1 MTEGEARARADII
14 ARFDAMA
21 KVAQEGRRILDARPD
36 GAVDDGFG
44 ASGYADTAGLPDGA
58 LRASLGC
65 GDPVGVA
72 DPRPGETVLDLG
84 CGGGLDVL
92 LAARRVGPAGKVYGL
107 DASAEM
113 IELAKANAAE
123 AGAGNV
129 GFLHA
134 AIEDVPLPDASVD
147 VIVSNYVIN
156 LSVDKPRVLEE
167 AYRVLRPGG
176 RIAVADVIA
185 EDGLDPDRR
194 AAAERRVG
202 CRYGTL
208 TEGEYRALLA
218 RAGFGRYTVT
228 RARPV
233 IDGLHAALIRAG
245 KPDAPPGIVIRPMRT
260 ADADQVL
267 AIYQAGLDGGNA
279 SFETTAPS
287 WEAFDA
293 GKLPLHRYV
302 AVEATTGQ
310 VVGWVAV
317 SPVSGR
323 CVYAGV
329 VEDSVYVHPD
339 HAGRGI
345 GLALLNALIQSTE
358 AAGVWTIEAGVFPEN
373 TASLRLHEKA
383 GFRIVGTRH
392 RLGRH
397 HGRWRDV
404 VLIERR
410 SPVVGV

>member
-1 MTEGEARARADII
+1 MTESEAMTRADIV
-14 ARFDAMA
+14 ARFDRMA
-21 KVAQEGRRILDARPD
+21 RVAQEGRRILDSRPD
-36 GAVDDGFG
+36 GAVDEGFG
-44 ASGYADTAGLPDGA
+44 TSGYRDTSGLPDGA

-72 DPRPGETVLDLG
+72 EPRPGETVLDLG

-113 IELAKANAAE
+113 LELAKANAAE
-123 AGAGNV
+123 AGVGNV
-129 GFLHA
+129 EFLHA
-134 AIEDVPLPDASVD
+134 AIEDVPLPDAGVD

-156 LSVDKPRVLEE
+156 LSADKPRVLDE
-167 AYRVLRPGG
+167 AFRVLRPGG
-176 RIAVADVIA
+176 RLVIADVIA
-185 EDGLDPDRR
+185 EDGLAPDRR
-194 AAAERRVG
+194 AEAERLVG
-202 CRYGTL
+202 CALGTL
-208 TEGEYRALLA
+208 TEADYRDLLA
-218 RAGFGRYTVT
+218 RAGFGTYTVT
-228 RARPV
+228 RQRAV
-233 IDGLHAALIRAG
+233 VDGLHAAIIQARRPA
-245 KPDAPPGIVIRPMRT
+245 APPGILIRPMRA
-260 ADADQVL
+260 ADAEQVL

-279 SFETTAPS
+279 SFETTAPA
-287 WEAFDA
+287 WDAFDA

-302 AVEATTGQ
+302 AVDAASGQ
-310 VVGWVAV
+310 VVGWIAV

-329 VEDSVYVHPD
+329 VENSVYVHPD
-339 HAGRGI
+339 HGGRGI
-345 GLALLNALIQSTE
+345 GLALLNALIESTE
-358 AAGVWTIEAGVFPEN
+358 SAGIWTIQSGVFPEN

-383 GFRIVGTRH
+383 GFRVVGVRH

-410 SPVVGV
+410 SPVVGR